1 MSTVKCEW
9 RVETFVIDD
18 LIHQVDYRL
27 AEWLNK
33 LANEVVE
40 PDYFFLEKLVALVDQ
55 VADFLLHCGSERRAG
70 ICVKAGRVV
79 PYRMR
84 GCGLWEEGGR

>member
-40 PDYFFLEKLVALVDQ
+40 PDYFFLEKLVLISKKE
-55 VADFLLHCGSERRAG
+55 LLAVVSIYKHDLEPAEASAPMRASPIG
-70 ICVKAGRVV
+70 Q
-79 PYRMR
+79 
-84 GCGLWEEGGR
+84 